1 MKKVIRLS
9 ENDIEKLVKKIIK
22 EDKEKSPCWKGYEA
36 VGMKTKNGKKVPNCV
51 PIKENEEY
59 SSNNYMFWQ
68 NLQTIKEAVDGILG
82 MDKEEVD
89 KMLSNGHGWAIDHIS
104 TSADD
109 VEEVYHFLEG
119 NETAS
124 SLADQQREVYSH
136 NVKGRKIYEDQY
148 GSVEL
153 MTEGEGKG
161 ACANRGLNK
170 PWLTPGGPKKRSVC
184 VKNGEGNVVKVN
196 FGDPNMTIK
205 KSNPERRKSFR
216 ARHKCETPGP
226 KWKARYWSCKA
237 W

>member
-22 EDKEKSPCWKGYEA
+22 EDKGKSPCWKGYEA

-124 SLADQQREVYSH
+124 SLADQQR
-136 NVKGRKIYEDQY
+136 D
-148 GSVEL
+148 
-153 MTEGEGKG
+153 
-161 ACANRGLNK
+161 
-170 PWLTPGGPKKRSVC
+170 
-184 VKNGEGNVVKVN
+184 
-196 FGDPNMTIK
+196 
-205 KSNPERRKSFR
+205 
-216 ARHKCETPGP
+216 
-226 KWKARYWSCKA
+226 
-237 W
+237 